1 MFISTFLFCKFSR
14 KWDLQIYESI
24 SPVFRIDLGWKHS
37 FISMVYRKTS
47 SNQYLI
53 RKFERFKSHRKLI
66 IIIIPLRWWDTI
78 SRLHWMIEFQVW
90 NAFQW
95 NRKNGISPSFHRPA
109 TLDVIDVFYPCNIE
123 TRNLRWDKEV
133 ILLSKTC
140 CMILTWCLIFAKSS
154 RLNFIIKPLYDGK
167 ININLFESKY
177 IDW

>member
-1 MFISTFLFCKFSR
+1 MKIEFAFDLKCVYVCMFISTFLFCKFSR

-37 FISMVYRKTS
+37 FISMVYRRTS

-95 NRKNGISPSFHRPA
+95 NRKNGISPSFHRP
-109 TLDVIDVFYPCNIE
+109 CNP
-123 TRNLRWDKEV
+123 RCNRC
-133 ILLSKTC
+133 LLS
-140 CMILTWCLIFAKSS
+140 MYYRNEKSEM
-154 RLNFIIKPLYDGK
+154 R
-167 ININLFESKY
+167 
-177 IDW
+177 